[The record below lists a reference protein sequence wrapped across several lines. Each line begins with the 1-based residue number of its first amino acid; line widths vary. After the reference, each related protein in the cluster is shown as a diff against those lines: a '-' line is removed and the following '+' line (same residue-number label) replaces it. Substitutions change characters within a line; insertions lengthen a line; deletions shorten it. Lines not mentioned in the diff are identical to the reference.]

1 MFVSSHSPVSHVD
14 LNRVESAG
22 REEEEEQEEEEEEEE
37 NEKEEE
43 GKQLTSNKN
52 SRRIN
57 SIFAQRYTLC
67 ILKIS

>member
-22 REEEEEQEEEEEEEE
+22 REEEEEEEEEE

>member
-22 REEEEEQEEEEEEEE
+22 REEEEEEEEEE

-52 SRRIN
+52 SHRIN